1 MKTTRLLCAV
11 LAGLTPLTPLPRA
24 SAVGGHAVHAV
35 TFVDRTAGARS
46 AAYWT
51 ERMMA
56 TATPVDARLTRQAGP
71 PDAIPAAGY
80 TGGSRVVGAL
90 FLSNGTG
97 RHYCTASV
105 VGSAKRNLLIT
116 AAHCLYSPSGHAW
129 NRNLVFVPKYSRGH
143 RPYGTWP
150 VWLMVAD
157 QRWIDHGDQDADVA
171 FAAVQEMNGRRIADV
186 VGANELLINTGYA
199 NRVTVIGYPSRANDP
214 SDRPIRCT
222 GPTYRYADAQL
233 RFDCGGFTG
242 GTSGS
247 PWISDYDDQ
256 AQRGYVIGVIG
267 GYQKGGDTDW
277 RSYSPLFDDDIGRL
291 AVTANDQA

>member
-1 MKTTRLLCAV
+1 MKTTRLLCAL
-11 LAGLTPLTPLPRA
+11 LAGAAPLSPVPPVWA
-24 SAVGGHAVHAV
+24 STGDGVHAV
-35 TFVDRTAGARS
+35 TFVDHAAGTRS

-51 ERMMA
+51 ERLMD
-56 TATPVDARLTRQAGP
+56 TATPLDTRLVRQAGP
-71 PDAIPAAGY
+71 PAAYPMAGY

-129 NRNLVFVPKYSRGH
+129 NRNIVFVPKYSRGH

-157 QRWIDHGDQDADVA
+157 RRWIDHGDPDADVA
-171 FAAVQEMNGRRIADV
+171 FAAVQEIGGRRIADV
-186 VGANELLINTGYA
+186 VGADELLINTGHS

-214 SDRPIRCT
+214 SDRPIRCAALT
-222 GPTYRYADAQL
+222 SRQSDGQL

-247 PWISDYDDQ
+247 PWIAEYDDQ

-267 GYQKGGDTDW
+267 GYQRGGDTDW
-277 RSYSPLFDDDIGRL
+277 RSYSPLFDDDIGHL